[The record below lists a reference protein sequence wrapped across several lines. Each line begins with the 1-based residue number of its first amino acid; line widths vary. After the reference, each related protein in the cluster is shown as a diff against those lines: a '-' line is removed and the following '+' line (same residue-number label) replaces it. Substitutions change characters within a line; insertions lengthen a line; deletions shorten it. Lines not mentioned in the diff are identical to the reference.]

1 MKKYLIKY
9 CALLITL
16 CILRFGI
23 ALMTG
28 APFVDEASM
37 ITLIGLLA
45 FQVIL
50 DLNNNRLKKKQKKDM
65 QRLE

>member
-28 APFVDEASM
+28 APFVDDVSL

-45 FQVIL
+45 FAVIL
-50 DLNNNRLKKKQKKDM
+50 DIQNNRLKKKQKKDM
-65 QRLE
+65 QG

>member
-28 APFVDEASM
+28 APFVDDVSL

-45 FQVIL
+45 FAVIL
-50 DLNNNRLKKKQKKDM
+50 ALQNNRLKKKQKKDM
-65 QRLE
+65 QS

>member
-9 CALLITL
+9 GALLITL

-23 ALMTG
+23 ALVTG
-28 APFVDEASM
+28 APFVDDVSL

-45 FQVIL
+45 FAVIL
-50 DLNNNRLKKKQKKDM
+50 DIQNNRLKKKQKKDM
-65 QRLE
+65 QG